1 MICDNISFCREV
13 KFARK
18 HTRFINREN
27 RIGPSAAASS
37 GSEIDWRVTVRTVLI
52 VEDEWA
58 IADWLEVLLSENGY
72 NVLVASN
79 GREALDIL
87 HRETPDLVLTDFM
100 MPFVDGAGLIAA
112 MQEKPA
118 TRDIPVVEMTSLL
131 ESVVRDRVVGYR
143 AYLRKPFREAD
154 LMKVIGEI
162 FPG

>member
-1 MICDNISFCREV
+1 
-13 KFARK
+13 
-18 HTRFINREN
+18 
-27 RIGPSAAASS
+27 
-37 GSEIDWRVTVRTVLI
+37 VTVRTVLI

-72 NVLVASN
+72 NVLSAGN
-79 GREALDIL
+79 GRAALDIL

-112 MQEKPA
+112 MQGNPA
-118 TRDIPVVEMTSLL
+118 TRDIPIVVMTSLL

-154 LMKVIGEI
+154 LMKVVGEI
-162 FPG
+162 LGSA